1 MKLFEINE
9 LTTITLMKDF
19 VNLHLRDAPR
29 FEVGRNIRVND
40 IDGREEVLPL
50 AVISHDTMQKYIV
63 PRGDH
68 LLVPIPKGEDWWI
81 YKVSPI
87 ILRQVID
94 SLVVGSSLDDFYNS
108 IESSGIFWRTY
119 Y

>member
-9 LTTITLMKDF
+9 LTTITLLRDF
-19 VNLHLRDAPR
+19 VNLPLNNAPN
-29 FEVGRNIRVND
+29 FEVGKNIKVND
-40 IDGREEVLPL
+40 IDGKEEILPL

-63 PRGDH
+63 PRGD
-68 LLVPIPKGEDWWI
+68 LFLVPIPKGKNWWI
-81 YKVSPI
+81 YKVSPT

-94 SLVVGSSLDDFYNS
+94 SLVIGSSLDDFYNS